1 MKQTKMTTKEQI
13 TDEAL
18 NLFSRRGYKG
28 TSVKSIADAVG
39 IKDSSIYKHFK
50 SKREIV
56 DAIVEQMQK
65 RMEEMSVRIGLPS
78 NEREQEAVFF
88 GSLSIEGLQ
97 NLSREV
103 FLFYLQDEF
112 MSRFWRFATMEQYQ
126 DPAIYNI
133 FRNLFME
140 QSITY
145 QKTLFQEMIRQGIF
159 HHGDPEIMALHFYAP
174 IFFLLCKYTER
185 NDQVEEALEILN
197 RHIAEFSRN
206 YQS

>member
-1 MKQTKMTTKEQI
+1 MKQTKMTTKERI

>member
-1 MKQTKMTTKEQI
+1 MKQTKMTTKERI
-13 TDEAL
+13 ADEAL

-65 RMEEMSVRIGLPS
+65 RMEEMSVRIGLPL

-97 NLSREV
+97 SLSREV

-112 MSRFWRFATMEQYQ
+112 MSRFWHFATMEQYQ

-145 QKTLFQEMIRQGIF
+145 QKALFQEMIRQGIF
-159 HHGDPEIMALHFYAP
+159 HHGAPEIMALHFYAP
-174 IFFLLCKYTER
+174 IFFLLCKYAER
-185 NDQVEEALEILN
+185 NDQIEKALEILN

>member
-1 MKQTKMTTKEQI
+1 MKQTKMTTKERI

-97 NLSREV
+97 SLSREV

>member
-1 MKQTKMTTKEQI
+1 MKQTKMTTKERI
-13 TDEAL
+13 ADEAL

-65 RMEEMSVRIGLPS
+65 RMEEMSVRIGLPL

-112 MSRFWRFATMEQYQ
+112 MSRFWHFATMEQYQ
-126 DPAIYNI
+126 DPAI
-133 FRNLFME
+133 
-140 QSITY
+140 
-145 QKTLFQEMIRQGIF
+145 FQEMIRQGIF

>member
-1 MKQTKMTTKEQI
+1 M
-13 TDEAL
+13 
-18 NLFSRRGYKG
+18 
-28 TSVKSIADAVG
+28 
-39 IKDSSIYKHFK
+39 
-50 SKREIV
+50 
-56 DAIVEQMQK
+56 K

-78 NEREQEAVFF
+78 NEREQEAVFL

-97 NLSREV
+97 SLSREV

-126 DPAIYNI
+126 DSAIYNI

-145 QKTLFQEMIRQGIF
+145 QKALFQEMIRQGIF

-174 IFFLLCKYTER
+174 IFFLLCKYAER
-185 NDQVEEALEILN
+185 NDQIEEALEILN

>member
-1 MKQTKMTTKEQI
+1 MKQTKMTTKERI

-97 NLSREV
+97 SLSREV

-145 QKTLFQEMIRQGIF
+145 QKTLFQEMVRQGIF

>member
-1 MKQTKMTTKEQI
+1 MKQTKMTTKERI

-159 HHGDPEIMALHFYAP
+159 HHGDPEILALHFYAP